1 MLALAL
7 AASGCG
13 PSAPDRGRMETLAG
27 ASLEKPI
34 RFGGPFDSVI
44 NYYRMPI
51 PNQMAVRT
59 DDDEPKRY
67 LWVYPVEA
75 DSAYRP
81 PASSPL
87 DCEVERLGEYEPTV
101 KLRCSAEDRDERG
114 AWAYALEFYPEYGGG
129 SLSATLTPE

>member
-1 MLALAL
+1 
-7 AASGCG
+7 
-13 PSAPDRGRMETLAG
+13 METMAG
-27 ASLEKPI
+27 AALEKPL

-44 NYYRMPI
+44 NLYRMPV
-51 PNQMAVRT
+51 PNQTSVRT
-59 DDDEPKRY
+59 DDGGPQRY
-67 LWVYPVEA
+67 LWVYPVKA

-101 KLRCSAEDRDERG
+101 QLRCSAEERDERG

-129 SLSATLTPE
+129 ALSATLTPE